1 MIRQIVLRT
10 SPSLV
15 AEFQGNR
22 DLAHA
27 SVDGLAS
34 LPTPLEPTR
43 RLAANLRGPRLWV
56 KREDA
61 TGLGFGG
68 NKLRKLGY
76 ILHDAIASKA
86 DVLVSGGG
94 VQSNSQRQV
103 AAAAAKL
110 GMECHLAVYQ
120 DRLIVWLPRRPSTG
134 FREMRYSIDCSARI
148 FMMCRGKEIAMQR
161 LRNWEVGSGK
171 NVVGLTSSRTAFQIH
186 SARSPTHQQS
196 WRSRSSRGHSAFALP
211 SSYIAPVAREQAAN
225 IASNLPR
232 EVHCKVTQLSFE
244 TPVGRMICALLTLV
258 GNLPKGFYCLCHLP
272 LRLVVPSWGVCGMRK
287 YNSGRIRTGLIPVC
301 PDGDR

>member
-34 LPTPLEPTR
+34 LPTPLEPMR
-43 RLAANLRGPRLWV
+43 RLAAYLRGPRLWV

-86 DVLVSGGG
+86 DVL
-94 VQSNSQRQV
+94 
-103 AAAAAKL
+103 AAASSPTASVRSLPRRPSLVWSAIWLSTK
-110 GMECHLAVYQ
+110 
-120 DRLIVWLPRRPSTG
+120 IVWLPRRPSTG
-134 FREMRYSIDCSARI
+134 FRERRYSIDCSARI

-196 WRSRSSRGHSAFALP
+196 WRSRSSRGHSAFALAP
-211 SSYIAPVAREQAAN
+211 SYIAPVAREHRQPTSPPIFLMKFTARSHNSA
-225 IASNLPR
+225 LRP
-232 EVHCKVTQLSFE
+232 LSE
-244 TPVGRMICALLTLV
+244 G
-258 GNLPKGFYCLCHLP
+258 
-272 LRLVVPSWGVCGMRK
+272 
-287 YNSGRIRTGLIPVC
+287 
-301 PDGDR
+301 